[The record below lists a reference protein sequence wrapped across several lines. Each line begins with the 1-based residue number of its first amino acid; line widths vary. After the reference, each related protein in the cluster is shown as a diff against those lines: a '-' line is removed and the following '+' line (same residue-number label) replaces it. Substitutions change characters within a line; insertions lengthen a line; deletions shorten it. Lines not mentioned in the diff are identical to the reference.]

1 MAGFAK
7 APFLWL
13 CLTELL
19 KHQPPGLENGMVG
32 DFWERSGFQYGKIH
46 SVWTLNAAPPFPSET
61 QICSLLHWLPNLTDQ
76 HWLTTSSEG
85 VGHAMVCAMLPRKSS
100 PRTVSHPAVFTAA
113 NFFLPKMEANL
124 CRQTHAWCKHTEAK
138 SSISK
143 SVPSSGKESHGCFY
157 LLLSV
162 SLIGVQKVSKF
173 LMTAAFPI
181 AACCMTFRY
190 WKQMNNWKQ
199 FDHATFRCFWSLPKR
214 PQKTPCSYQK
224 ANTSINSDINHFSFK
239 NN

>member
-1 MAGFAK
+1 M
-7 APFLWL
+7 WQNSQVQ
-13 CLTELL
+13 CLDSEGSSSIPRMKKQRPRPASSFT
-19 KHQPPGLENGMVG
+19 
-32 DFWERSGFQYGKIH
+32 DCRRSRRGWI
-46 SVWTLNAAPPFPSET
+46 
-61 QICSLLHWLPNLTDQ
+61 PNLTCQ
-76 HWLTTSSEG
+76 HWLATPSEG
-85 VGHAMVCAMLPRKSS
+85 MGHAMVCAMLPRGSS
-100 PRTVSHPAVFTAA
+100 PRTPSLPAAFTAA
-113 NFFLPKMEANL
+113 NCFLPKMEANL
-124 CRQTHAWCKHTEAK
+124 CRQTHPWCEHTEAK
-138 SSISK
+138 SSVNK
-143 SVPSSGKESHGCFY
+143 SVPSSGKQSHGCFY

-162 SLIGVQKVSKF
+162 SLIGVQKESKF

-181 AACCMTFRY
+181 TACCMTFRY